1 MTIFGEQSDRFL
13 LDGARTKRSPDG
25 RSRRV
30 NMSDDDTRSDDAK
43 LAAQLEAAMDDP
55 TEWGDAIPDTRSGR
69 SEKRQRAAMISIR
82 LTAQELETVQARA
95 ANRGLSVS
103 QYVRELAL
111 QPTQASTYTLITSTN
126 AKNIEASEFPVSV
139 EVVKAS

>member
-1 MTIFGEQSDRFL
+1 
-13 LDGARTKRSPDG
+13 
-25 RSRRV
+25 
-30 NMSDDDTRSDDAK
+30 MSDDDTRSDDAK

>member
-1 MTIFGEQSDRFL
+1 
-13 LDGARTKRSPDG
+13 
-25 RSRRV
+25 
-30 NMSDDDTRSDDAK
+30 MSDDDTRSDDAK
-43 LAAQLEAAMDDP
+43 LAAQLESSDGRP
-55 TEWGDAIPDTRSGR
+55 NRVGDAIPDTRSGR

-126 AKNIEASEFPVSV
+126 AKNT
-139 EVVKAS
+139 EVRNSP